1 MKGNCDTSRACG
13 SSLFVWMKVKCS
25 SLREKQMCNMPAV
38 RPALEKSLQA
48 VMTVA
53 DDSFCLIL
61 GAVLLHDPHLFLL
74 RLSAIPLHKSGNK
87 SQSFRVQGCG
97 MQGLKNKSQKI
108 KSFI

>member
-1 MKGNCDTSRACG
+1 
-13 SSLFVWMKVKCS
+13 MKVEPS
-25 SLREKQMCNMPAV
+25 SMWEKKMCDMSAV
-38 RPALEKSLQA
+38 DGALEKSLQA

-87 SQSFRVQGCG
+87 NQSFRVQGCG
-97 MQGLKNKSQKI
+97 MQALKNKSQKI